1 MRLRRAISTGIVAG
15 LLLGSADAQKA
26 KSGHRKLRVE
36 EAVDSVSPQVAA
48 AESALG
54 KNDFAKAEELLKL
67 ASTQTP
73 NDYHVWY
80 DLGFL
85 YRATKRPESAAD
97 SFAKAAALKPD
108 IFEIQFEW
116 GMTLASLS
124 RNEEA
129 AAALRAAT
137 KLKPTVQKSA
147 GLYDAWLALG
157 RVLKEKHPAES
168 VEAFQQASTLHPD
181 DLSPILESG
190 EAYAAA
196 GKPEEAAA
204 AFSRV
209 LELQPSNA
217 HAMDLLIQVLIH
229 SGHADEAE
237 ARLRER
243 LVANPEDGESNLQL
257 GRLLL
262 AGKKPEDAAFYLEAA
277 QKSFPARKEISLWL
291 ATSYR
296 AAKRW
301 GDLSALLK
309 SQIVADDRSPVMI
322 VTYGDSL
329 MHEFKYAEAQ
339 NAFLQAVSLDPKSVD
354 AFSGLA
360 FAANG
365 TKQYPL
371 VLKALDARAGL
382 TPEIPTTLFLRAV
395 AYDNLRM
402 KDQAIDAY
410 HRFLDAAAGGPLAD
424 QIWQAQQRL
433 QALEGESGKKKKK

>member
-1 MRLRRAISTGIVAG
+1 MKLRRAISTGIVAG
-15 LLLGSADAQKA
+15 LLLGPAEAQKA
-26 KSGHRKLRVE
+26 KSGHRKVRVE

-48 AESALG
+48 AEIALS
-54 KNDFAKAEELLKL
+54 KNDFAKAEELLKT
-67 ASTQTP
+67 AATETP

-85 YRATKRPESAAD
+85 YRATKRPDSAVDA
-97 SFAKAAALKPD
+97 FAKAAALKPD

-116 GMTLASLS
+116 GMTLASIS
-124 RNEEA
+124 RNDEA

-137 KLKPTVQKSA
+137 RLKPTVQKNV
-147 GLYDAWLALG
+147 GLYEAWLALG

-168 VEAFQQASTLHPD
+168 VEAFQQASTLRPED
-181 DLSPILESG
+181 VTPILESG

-196 GKPEEAAA
+196 GKPDEAAA
-204 AFSRV
+204 AFNRV

-217 HAMDLLIQVLIH
+217 RAMDLLIQVLIR

-243 LVANPEDGESNLQL
+243 LVASPEDGESNLQL

-277 QKSFPARKEISLWL
+277 RKSYPARKEIGTWL
-291 ATSYR
+291 AISYR

-301 GDLSALLK
+301 SDLSALLK
-309 SQIVADDRSPVMI
+309 SQIAAGDTSPVM
-322 VTYGDSL
+322 VVAYGDSL
-329 MHEFKYAEAQ
+329 MHEFKYEDAQ
-339 NAFLQAVSLDPKSVD
+339 NVFLQAVSLDPKSV
-354 AFSGLA
+354 AGFSGLA

-382 TPEIPTTLFLRAV
+382 TAENPSTLFLRAV
-395 AYDNLRM
+395 AYDNLHM

-433 QALEGESGKKKKK
+433 LALEGESGKKKKK